1 MGNDIVGL
9 AVMLMVLVFII
20 SGVQWF
26 FVRYTHWSIAMV
38 ATGFISLF
46 VSGIYVSMSN
56 ASPNGA
62 GNGLDI
68 LKFITPTLV
77 IFGALLC
84 GLALVCHLTQNQL
97 PKKVFIISLSLI
109 VAFFMIRI
117 GINILTKYLFTPD
130 YLITVG

>member
-9 AVMLMVLVFII
+9 AVMLIVLVFVI

-26 FVRYTHWSIAMV
+26 LVRYTHWSIAMV
-38 ATGFISLF
+38 ATGFVSLVF
-46 VSGIYVSMSN
+46 SVIYVSLSS

-62 GNGLDI
+62 GNGPDI
-68 LKFITPTLV
+68 LKFITPMLV

-84 GLALVCHLTQNQL
+84 GLALVCYLTQNQL

-109 VAFFMIRI
+109 VAFFIIRI
-117 GINILTKYLFTPD
+117 CISLLTKYLFTSN